1 MVLSSTLSFQ
11 ALLTFPYPT
20 LSSLITLSSLALTH
34 VHDILLIVVCLTSPE
49 YKLHKSRVLPVF
61 VHYSITQLVG
71 LVHCRHTY
79 LLHLGEKRPSHIINY
94 QLVLSVWIQV
104 FYYLNSVSLITCRH
118 AGKASFW
125 AHEIEH

>member
-71 LVHCRHTY
+71 LVHCRHLNLFVALGGKKAFSHYKLSTGTFSLDTS
-79 LLHLGEKRPSHIINY
+79 LLLFKQCESDHL
-94 QLVLSVWIQV
+94 
-104 FYYLNSVSLITCRH
+104 
-118 AGKASFW
+118 
-125 AHEIEH
+125 